1 MVVRVRLMV
10 RVRLG
15 LQLGVRVRGV
25 RWLGLDLWLG

>member
-1 MVVRVRLMV
+1 MVKVRLMV

-25 RWLGLDLWLG
+25 RVRLGFQLGG